1 MLADIRSKK
10 GLSQNE
16 LAALSGVSARVIK
29 AYEQGERDINNAK
42 AETIYKL
49 SHALSCRMEDLL
61 DCRKIET
68 KEKAQD

>member
-29 AYEQGERDINNAK
+29 AYEQGDFGFPHGQTHSGLRPRGTKGRSRLRNRS
-42 AETIYKL
+42 L
-49 SHALSCRMEDLL
+49 VALIGCLR
-61 DCRKIET
+61 RI
-68 KEKAQD
+68 